1 MKLSLLNLLLEENKS
16 KYEYQIR
23 DIGGL
28 TFYKRKVGE
37 KIWSFTTTDDF
48 VNNAHKSKI
57 IKWKNK

>member
-1 MKLSLLNLLLEENKS
+1 MKLSLIGLLQEESKS

-23 DIGGL
+23 DINGL
-28 TFYKRKVGE
+28 TFYKRKSGE

-57 IKWKNK
+57 IKWNNK